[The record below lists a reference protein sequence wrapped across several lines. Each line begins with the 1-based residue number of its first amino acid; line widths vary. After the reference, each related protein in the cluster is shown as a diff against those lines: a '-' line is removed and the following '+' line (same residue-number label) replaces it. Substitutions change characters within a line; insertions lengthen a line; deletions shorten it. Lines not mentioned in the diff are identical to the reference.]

1 MIKNKQQKSE
11 KTYKIKLGEK
21 TAELT
26 FNKMARQANGSVLV
40 KMGETV
46 VLGTATMST
55 KPNEEI
61 DYFPLFVE
69 YEENYWAAGKIRGSR
84 FMKRKSRP
92 TDEAVLTS
100 RLIDRSIRPLFPKG
114 MKNEV
119 QIVVTVLS
127 FDFVNDPRP
136 LALLASSAAL
146 EVSDIPFEG
155 PLAITQ
161 VGEIDD
167 KLIVTPTIAEQK
179 QGTLDIFIAGV
190 DKNIAMVEAGAKEVS
205 EEQILEALT
214 LGQNNNKQ
222 ISEALTKIA
231 KNEGK
236 PNAEI
241 PSFLVDAE
249 LKEDLDK
256 ESREKFEE
264 FFDNYKNKQDYEGE
278 IRKLKGE
285 IVKGVA
291 KDYPLKE
298 AEIKEVLDG
307 VNKNVIQTN
316 VLKNNKR
323 LGNRGMDEVRPISI
337 DVSVLPYTHGS
348 SLFTRGET
356 QGLTVTTL
364 GSPDSELTLDGM
376 SDEIDAKKRYLHYY
390 SFPPYSTG
398 ECGPMRGPGRREIGH
413 GALGEKALESVI
425 PSRDIFP
432 YTMVMQ
438 TEIMASDG
446 STSMAS
452 VCGSTLALM
461 DAGVPIESPVSGVAM
476 GLIID
481 SETKKYQVLTDL
493 CANEDFAGHM
503 DFKVAGTKKGITALQ
518 MDIKVKGLSFEIL
531 KDALRAAKKG
541 RLDILEKMLATIDKP
556 RKEMSPHAPR
566 VEKIT
571 INPDQ
576 IRDVIG
582 PGGKVINSIIEQTKA
597 QISVED
603 DGTIFVTSNDKESMT
618 SAIKMIELITKIPA
632 VGEVYTGKVTR
643 IMEFGAFVE
652 FLPKREGLV
661 HISKLG
667 KGQRVNRVSDVVN
680 IGDKVK
686 IKIDEVDNVG
696 RFNLGFVGKEK

>member
-1 MIKNKQQKSE
+1 
-11 KTYKIKLGEK
+11 
-21 TAELT
+21 
-26 FNKMARQANGSVLV
+26 
-40 KMGETV
+40 
-46 VLGTATMST
+46 
-55 KPNEEI
+55 
-61 DYFPLFVE
+61 
-69 YEENYWAAGKIRGSR
+69 
-84 FMKRKSRP
+84 
-92 TDEAVLTS
+92 
-100 RLIDRSIRPLFPKG
+100 
-114 MKNEV
+114 
-119 QIVVTVLS
+119 
-127 FDFVNDPRP
+127 
-136 LALLASSAAL
+136 
-146 EVSDIPFEG
+146 
-155 PLAITQ
+155 
-161 VGEIDD
+161 
-167 KLIVTPTIAEQK
+167 VTPTIAEQK

-518 MDIKVKGLSFEIL
+518 MDIKVKGLLL
-531 KDALRAAKKG
+531 K
-541 RLDILEKMLATIDKP
+541 
-556 RKEMSPHAPR
+556 
-566 VEKIT
+566 
-571 INPDQ
+571 
-576 IRDVIG
+576 
-582 PGGKVINSIIEQTKA
+582 
-597 QISVED
+597 
-603 DGTIFVTSNDKESMT
+603 F
-618 SAIKMIELITKIPA
+618 
-632 VGEVYTGKVTR
+632 
-643 IMEFGAFVE
+643 
-652 FLPKREGLV
+652 
-661 HISKLG
+661 
-667 KGQRVNRVSDVVN
+667 
-680 IGDKVK
+680 
-686 IKIDEVDNVG
+686 
-696 RFNLGFVGKEK
+696 